1 MNLIKEYQIWYG
13 NGKEIKNMK
22 YKNIICYNSYGT
34 WQADYQLPN
43 GKRFALHRAC
53 CLTKKAAY
61 ELAKEQVD
69 YLRR

>member
-1 MNLIKEYQIWYG
+1 MH
-13 NGKEIKNMK
+13 
-22 YKNIICYNSYGT
+22 YKNIICYNSFGT

-61 ELAKEQVD
+61 ELAKEQID
-69 YLRR
+69 FLRR